1 MKIVPKLMADQRKL
15 SGRGTAAPFP
25 SEGIVAGGATGQIA
39 RYMNQSTIAKDAL
52 PESIA
57 AQKKPI

>member
-1 MKIVPKLMADQRKL
+1 MADQRKL